1 MPRYVL
7 DSFAFLALFLDEPGA
22 AKVQELI
29 EGASQGSDELF
40 IPVVNLG
47 EVLYTVE
54 NRRGLETAQDTLAAV
69 QQSLVR
75 IVDVDQPLALSAARL
90 KATTGMGY
98 LDCFIVALAQ
108 QLEARV
114 VTGDIDFK
122 RVEELVTVEWLPVDD
137 PQ

>member
-22 AKVQELI
+22 AKVQGLL
-29 EGASQGSDELF
+29 EGASQGRDELF

-54 NRRGLETAQDTLAAV
+54 NRRGLEAAQDTLAAV
-69 QQSLVR
+69 QQSPVR

-108 QLEARV
+108 QLEARL
-114 VTGDIDFK
+114 VTGDLDFK
-122 RVEELVTVEWLPVDD
+122 RIEDLVTVEWLATSGV
-137 PQ
+137 Q